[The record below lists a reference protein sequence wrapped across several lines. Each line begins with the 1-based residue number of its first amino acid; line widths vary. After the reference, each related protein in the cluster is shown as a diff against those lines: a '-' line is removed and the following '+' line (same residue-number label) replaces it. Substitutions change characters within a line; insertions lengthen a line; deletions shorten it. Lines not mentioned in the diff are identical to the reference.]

1 MDSMSVNRIII
12 RFVGWFFLFNS
23 IFFCVLGYGYLRNI
37 LGSPSLFVNSLADYS
52 TVLGKLLIV
61 TFAVVNY
68 LSYMM
73 LLGFIPALFV
83 FLLALLVPSRR
94 FIWLIS
100 ILIGTLSLLLLIIN
114 NCIYSMFKFH
124 LNGAIVD
131 LVFNGQW
138 YDVFDF
144 SQRELFDASLILALL
159 ALIETGMA
167 FFVWNKII
175 LTGAYRVG
183 RTIAML
189 WFGGFLFSYLAL
201 LLSIAQ
207 NNNLLSQQ
215 TPNLPF
221 YNQLIVLLIPDK
233 NAEDILYRYSEEHFS
248 QPLFSNDPL
257 HYPLN
262 PMSCSKP
269 DNPPNII
276 LIMIDSLRF
285 DSVTRNYM
293 PYLSRFAER
302 SWQFNHYLSGGNS
315 TQPGLFSLFYS
326 IPSSY
331 WTAMLEQHK
340 PPVLLQV
347 LFQFGYDAK
356 VLWSSEM
363 VSPPFDKTIYAEIKD
378 LSLTGSPGDDIGNR
392 DRYVSEQAIQ
402 FLEGHKDRQPF
413 FLNLFY
419 DAPHGYCREQSFP
432 TLYQPA
438 ISACSRIAMTNDVDP
453 LPYYNRYLNTV
464 SFIDGELAKL
474 LSVIEHRGYLK
485 NSIVI
490 ITADHGQEFNDSKQ
504 NYWGH
509 AGNFTNAQVQVPL
522 IIHWPNKSPGTFN
535 YLTSSYDVVPTL
547 LQEAFACHN
556 SVIDYSIGQNLLT
569 KQGRLPFVL
578 AGSYSN
584 MGIIESDRLTT
595 LRTSGAIVITSIHAD
610 LEINARPR
618 ANVLKKA
625 LELMRL
631 YYAK

>member
-1 MDSMSVNRIII
+1 MNVNRLIL
-12 RFVGWFFLFNS
+12 RFVGWYFLFNS
-23 IFFCVLGYGYLRNI
+23 IFFCVLGYGYLKNI
-37 LGSPSLFVNSLADYS
+37 LWSPSLFVNSLADYS
-52 TVLGKLLIV
+52 SILGKLFIV
-61 TFAVVNY
+61 TFALVNY
-68 LSYMM
+68 FSYMM

-83 FLLALLVPSRR
+83 YILALLVPSKR
-94 FIWLIS
+94 FIRLIS
-100 ILIGTLSLLLLIIN
+100 ILIGTLSLMVLIIN
-114 NCIYSMFKFH
+114 NCVYSMFKFH
-124 LNGAIVD
+124 LNGAVFELI
-131 LVFNGQW
+131 FNGQW

-144 SQRELFDASLILALL
+144 SRRELLDASLILVLL

-183 RTIAML
+183 RTIAVL
-189 WFGGFLFSYLAL
+189 WLGGFLFSYLGL
-201 LLSIAQ
+201 LQSIAQ

-215 TPNLPF
+215 IPNLPF

-257 HYPLN
+257 RYPLN
-262 PMSCSKP
+262 PMNCSKP

-276 LIMIDSLRF
+276 LIMVDSLRF
-285 DSVTRNYM
+285 DSVNRNYM
-293 PYLSRFAER
+293 PNLSRFAER

-331 WTAMLEQHK
+331 WTAMLEQGK
-340 PPVLLQV
+340 SPVLMQV
-347 LFQFGYDAK
+347 LIQYGYDAK

-363 VSPPFDKTIYAEIKD
+363 ISPPFDKTIYAGIKE
-378 LSLTGSPGDDIGNR
+378 LSLNGSPGDDIGNR

-402 FLEGHKDRQPF
+402 FLAERKDRQPF

-432 TLYQPA
+432 APYQPA
-438 ISACSRIAMTNDVDP
+438 ISACSRIAMTNNVDP

-474 LSVIEHRGYLK
+474 LSAVEQFGYLK

-509 AGNFTNAQVQVPL
+509 AGNFTRAQVQVPL
-522 IIHWPNKSPGTFN
+522 IIHWPNKSPSTFN

-547 LQEAFACHN
+547 LQEIFDCHN
-556 SVIDYSIGQNLLT
+556 PVIDYSIGQNLLME
-569 KQGRLPFVL
+569 QGRFPFIL

-584 MGIIESDRLTT
+584 MGIIEPDRLTT
-595 LRTSGAIVITSIHAD
+595 LRTSGAVVITNVHAEPE
-610 LEINARPR
+610 LNAQPR
-618 ANVLKKA
+618 VTILQKA